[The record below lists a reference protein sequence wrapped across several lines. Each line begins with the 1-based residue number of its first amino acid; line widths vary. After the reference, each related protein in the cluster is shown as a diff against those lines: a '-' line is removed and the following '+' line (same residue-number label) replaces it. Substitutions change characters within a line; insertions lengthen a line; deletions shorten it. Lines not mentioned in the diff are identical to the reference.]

1 MPRLMPPA
9 QADAPRPDEERRP
22 SALRPG
28 EVRLPYLATPDTVVA
43 PGLIGT
49 LTVVRETSRAALD
62 RALLGSRRVVLLLED
77 GSGGLASVGTV
88 CEVIH
93 RNLLPHGKVRVV
105 LKGLARARAV
115 PDGEGAVVSELVEPV
130 APSAESEAA
139 RRVLVEAF
147 AALAAR
153 DARIPAEALDAL
165 EGARSSGPA
174 ADAAAHHLPVP
185 VRERQRLLETL
196 DPLARAEAA
205 LRLVAAETEL
215 LDLEEELRSRT
226 EGRIGRE
233 QRAILLRE
241 KMRSIQ
247 EELGDAA
254 PPSDAEI
261 LRGKAEG
268 VAMPEGVRAALAADL
283 ARLDSGPRDTA
294 EAATLRHSIETVLAF
309 PWTKRAA
316 IEGDVGLVRAR
327 LDARHSGLTELKHR
341 VVELAA
347 MARLGGKGAI
357 QPLLLVGPPG
367 VGKTSAA
374 RGIAEALG
382 LPFAA
387 VALGGVRDEGEI
399 RGHRRAYVGASIGR
413 LAGALSRA
421 GVTNPVVL
429 LDELDKIDPSGG
441 PAAAL
446 LEALDAEQSGAFL
459 DNYLGHAIDLSGA
472 LFVATANSLETIPGA
487 LRDRFEIV
495 EMPSYSAR
503 ERLEI
508 ARDHLWPRA
517 LAHVGLDPVADADRL
532 SHPALTLLTEG
543 YCREPGVRDL
553 GRKLAAI
560 ARTLAL
566 EECERGEER
575 RPAVKTDQL
584 ERMFGPPEP
593 PRTPR
598 RARPGATYALMVS
611 GRGGEVVPIEAAIL
625 SGEGSGQLTVT
636 GLVGPAMLESA
647 RTALAWL
654 RANGEWPRGR
664 EAHVHAGEAG
674 VPKDG
679 PSAGLPLA
687 LSLASAAGTLALREE
702 IAATGEI
709 DLLGMV
715 HPVGGVREKLLA
727 AARDGIKTAL
737 IPIANLGETRGYAED
752 LQGLEVCGVR
762 TVEEA
767 LAIARRDRTPGDRAA
782 SLV

>member
-1 MPRLMPPA
+1 MARVVPEPRT
-9 QADAPRPDEERRP
+9 DAPSEDG
-22 SALRPG
+22 S
-28 EVRLPYLATPDTVVA
+28 VRLPYLATPDTVVA

-49 LTVVRETSRAALD
+49 LTVVRETSRTALD
-62 RALLGSRRVVLLLED
+62 RALLGSRRVVLLLEN
-77 GSGGLASVGTV
+77 GTGGLASVGTV

-93 RNLLPHGKVRVV
+93 RNLLPHGRVRVV
-105 LKGLARARAV
+105 LKGIARAEAR
-115 PDGEGAVVSELVEPV
+115 PNGEGALVSEVLEPP
-130 APSAESEAA
+130 APPAQAEAA
-139 RRVLVEAF
+139 RRVLVAAF

-153 DARIPAEALDAL
+153 DARIPSEANDAL
-165 EGARSSGPA
+165 ESARTVGAA
-174 ADAAAHHLPVP
+174 ADAAAHHLPVG
-185 VRERQRLLETL
+185 VGERQRLLETF

-205 LRLVAAETEL
+205 LQLVQGETEL
-215 LDLEEELRSRT
+215 LDLEEGLRSRT

-241 KMRSIQ
+241 KLRSIQ
-247 EELGDAA
+247 EELGEDA
-254 PPSDAEI
+254 PPSEADL
-261 LRGKAEG
+261 LRRRTEATEL
-268 VAMPEGVRAALAADL
+268 PEAVRTAVLTDL
-283 ARLDSGPRDTA
+283 ARLDSGPRDSA
-294 EAATLRHSIETVLAF
+294 EAATLRHSVETILGF
-309 PWTKRAA
+309 PWTRRATMQR
-316 IEGDVGLVRAR
+316 DVEIVRER
-327 LDARHSGLTELKHR
+327 LAARHNGLAELKHR

-347 MARLGGKGAI
+347 MARLGGRGAI

-374 RGIAEALG
+374 RGMAEALG

-413 LAGALSRA
+413 LAGAVARA

-429 LDELDKIDPSGG
+429 LDELDKMDASGG

-446 LEALDAEQSGAFL
+446 LEALDPEQSGAFL
-459 DNYLGHAIDLSGA
+459 DNFLSLAVDLSGVQ
-472 LFVATANSLETIPGA
+472 FVATANSLDPIPGA
-487 LRDRFEIV
+487 LRDRFEII

-517 LAHVGLDPVADADRL
+517 LAHVGLDPLVDADRL
-532 SHPALTLLTEG
+532 SYPALVALAEG
-543 YCREPGVRDL
+543 YSREPGVREL
-553 GRKLAAI
+553 GRKLAAV
-560 ARTLAL
+560 ARVLAL
-566 EECERGEER
+566 EACERGEER
-575 RPAVKTDQL
+575 RPAFKPERL
-584 ERMFGPPEP
+584 EAMFGPAEP
-593 PRTPR
+593 PRLPR
-598 RARPGATYALMVS
+598 RPRPGATSALMVS

-687 LSLASAAGTLALREE
+687 LALASAAGTMALREE
-702 IAATGEI
+702 VAATGEI
-709 DLLGMV
+709 DLLGSV

-727 AARDGIKTAL
+727 AVREGVRTAL
-737 IPIANLGETRGYAED
+737 VPFGNLAETRAYAGD
-752 LQGLEVCGVR
+752 LHGLEVCGVR

-767 LAIARRDRTPGDRAA
+767 LEIARRERVSVERPL